1 MEEESGE
8 KVTSLDEDTRGGRG
22 QVWTD
27 SGWEPRVFVD
37 RLVQADKQKEESS
50 QVRDGDSNTSPK
62 APEEGDRATSRL
74 RRQRSLS
81 QPVSPAPHTHS
92 GRRRAGPDSAG
103 HGPVF
108 PQRSSQSRLRIPTT
122 TTLAI
127 TASALGLALGPPAC
141 FIPAP
146 RPCCCSVTKSSLTLC
161 DPVNCSTPG
170 FPVLHSLPEFAQTHV
185 H

>member
-1 MEEESGE
+1 MVRSGQR
-8 KVTSLDEDTRGGRG
+8 T
-22 QVWTD
+22 
-27 SGWEPRVFVD
+27 GWEPRVFVD
-37 RLVQADKQKEESS
+37 RLVQADKQKEESLP

-62 APEEGDRATSRL
+62 TPEEGDRATSQL

-108 PQRSSQSRLRIPTT
+108 PQHSSQSRLRIPTT
-122 TTLAI
+122 TTFAI

-141 FIPAP
+141 LIP
-146 RPCCCSVTKSSLTLC
+146 
-161 DPVNCSTPG
+161 TPHPLLL
-170 FPVLHSLPEFAQTHV
+170 FSH
-185 H
+185 